1 MKQALARYL
10 VETGQEDNWPKHGIE
25 TCLEVLPYFQKKA
38 PRWNKV
44 HKGNFHPN
52 SFPAHHAYYDQVCNS
67 LKSKRELKSMV
78 KDELRKLKPEDV
90 TEQGGDTEDE
100 HPEYVFEDDVP
111 TNQEAAKT
119 PEFEKP
125 DEQIDSSTWGHPV
138 DPVNKFLRNA
148 TPDASI
154 HSGPILW
161 QNHPDAH
168 SVLKELKEYRDEAM
182 KHQKAYLVCLEKW

>member
-100 HPEYVFEDDVP
+100 QPEYVFEDDVP
-111 TNQEAAKT
+111 AMQEAAET
-119 PEFEKP
+119 PKFEKP
-125 DEQIDSSTWGHPV
+125 DEQIDSSTWTQQL
-138 DPVNKFLRNA
+138 DPSQVLKNA
-148 TPDASI
+148 APGASV

-161 QNHPDAH
+161 QGHRDTH
-168 SVLKELKEYRDEAM
+168 SVLNELKEYHEEAI
-182 KHQKAYLVCLEKW
+182 KHQKAYQVSFEKW